1 MDNVPLEEIKPSFQ
15 EILDITSC
23 AICLETVRPE
33 IVHCINGHLLCGECR
48 QGLKNCPTCSQPF
61 STAELSLV
69 LRQILEALPKPCKY
83 TNCKTYLDP
92 VDDHEKWCGHQP
104 TTCQIRECKWT
115 GPGRDILSH
124 FRGTHPT
131 IFVFE
136 ETNKTVRFHVFDYV
150 NNDIRVFPISAYGQF
165 FWGEV
170 NCDHDKEMLAI
181 TYHVVPN
188 GKPMEDYFFEVS
200 FESVEFFSHSKFK
213 FDFEKD
219 KTKNSVFIHKHWLP
233 NFKNKE
239 QILQS
244 RFVITKRNH

>member
-69 LRQILEALPKPCKY
+69 LRQILEALPKRCQY
-83 TNCKTYLDP
+83 TNCKTYLKHDE
-92 VDDHEKWCGHQP
+92 DHEKWCGHQP
-104 TTCQIRECKWT
+104 TSCKIRNCTWT
-115 GPGRDILSH
+115 GPGRDILLHVRDKHS
-124 FRGTHPT
+124 TVY
-131 IFVFE
+131 VFE
-136 ETNKTVRFHVFDYV
+136 EKSEKVRFHGFDFKD
-150 NNDIRVFPISAYGQF
+150 NAIRVLPISAHGQF

-181 TYHVVPN
+181 TYNLVPN
-188 GKPMEDYFFEVS
+188 GKPTEDYFIEMS
-200 FESVEFFSHSKFK
+200 FKSEEYLSHSKFK

-219 KTKNSVFIHKHWLP
+219 KTKNSVFVHKHWLP
-233 NFKNKE
+233 SFINEE
-239 QILQS
+239 QILRS
-244 RFVITKRNH
+244 SLFITTRKH